1 MPAAAALEESIKLQ
15 TAIVELVPKSWEMR
29 ASLANLYYY
38 GNDDASAETH
48 AREAVRLNPKSSGM
62 PKEPCEADANSHNTK
77 KRSDTD
83 THVPQ
88 PRKSCSGASWFKSGG
103 RGKDFRTCRQQF
115 T

>member
-1 MPAAAALEESIKLQ
+1 VPAAAALEESIKLQ

-62 PKEPCEADANSHNTK
+62 PKEPCEADAKH
-77 KRSDTD
+77 
-83 THVPQ
+83 P
-88 PRKSCSGASWFKSGG
+88 
-103 RGKDFRTCRQQF
+103 
-115 T
+115 